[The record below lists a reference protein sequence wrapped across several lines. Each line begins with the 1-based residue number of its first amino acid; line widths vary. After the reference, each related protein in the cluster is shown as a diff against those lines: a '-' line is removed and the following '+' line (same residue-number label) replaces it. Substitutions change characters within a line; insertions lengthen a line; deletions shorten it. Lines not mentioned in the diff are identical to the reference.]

1 MVSMSELFFNIRSVL
16 GTEKKSHRRKN
27 AERFRSSAIEQL
39 DTRVLLA
46 ATYADDHVILSLQ
59 PNTDVAAI
67 RGMYPGSE
75 IRPLGDYGLHLVTL
89 PASIPAIDTISRYEH
104 TQGVN
109 FAELD
114 WVVTREAIPND
125 PRFPEQWNLK
135 NVGQTVAGQAGIA
148 GADVDA
154 DPAWDLHTGSGSV
167 IVAIVDDGIDYNHP
181 DLAANMWTNPGE
193 IAGNGVDD
201 DNNGFIDDIR
211 GYDFGSLDS
220 DPMPDPGDAHGTHV
234 AGIVGAVGNNGLGI
248 SGVDWNVKLMAVKIF
263 GNAGNFVS
271 TIVGA
276 LNYAV
281 DNGALV
287 SNHSYNTGTGGPILA
302 HQAAIV
308 NAQSK
313 GHVFVSSAGNTTGD
327 NDVIDHYP
335 SDYPFDNV
343 IAVAATD
350 NQDAKAGFSNFGVTT
365 VHLGAP
371 GVDVLSTIPGAAYGL
386 NSGTSMASPHVA
398 GAVALLMSFRP
409 DLNYQDILGAMYRGT
424 DKIPSLQGITITG
437 GRLNLK
443 NAIDEL
449 PALPDPTPGIP
460 SMLAPIGTIPQATP
474 QFFWTSAQNASQYEL
489 EVDDVS
495 RGRAAFYVR
504 TATSTSHVAAYQF
517 GEGDYRAR
525 VRTITAKGLI
535 SAWSNYADFTIDV
548 PAPAKPRILRPNG
561 DITDSFP
568 TFEWTS
574 DVNSRTYTLWVN
586 SVTTQQRIIY
596 RTAYAGTTYVHFDPL
611 PDGMYRAWVKAFN
624 TVGESSAWSDF
635 VEFTIDAPIPV
646 APVITAPIPVT
657 TSVNPR
663 IIWTPVEAAAKY
675 DLWVNNLTT
684 GTAQYIRRENI
695 SRLTPYYDPPAL
707 PQGSY
712 LAWVR
717 AANGNN
723 EFSPWS
729 AGYSFTVDVLPPG
742 TPKML
747 GPTGPIV
754 NLTITTSNPTFKWT
768 AVDRAVKYDLWV
780 NNVTT
785 GQFQIIREQNI
796 TGTEYLALNNL
807 PQGNYRAWV
816 RGINSANEVGEWSTV
831 YVFTL
836 DEPIPSIPVITAP
849 VPNPAGSVENP
860 NPTFLWTADFDA
872 PFYEFRL
879 DDVTLNKT
887 SVIRVTNIQAKSYTI
902 PNNQRLAEHTYQA
915 LVRGIN
921 NSGEK
926 SDWSVAYR
934 VRIDVPNPTTPSI
947 IAPSGTSKDTT
958 PTFQWTHDPAAFR
971 YEILVRDLE
980 RNESIVLQ
988 VKTFAVD
995 PTGKIAFYTLP
1006 DSQALRPGTYRFWIR
1021 AFNSIGT
1028 ASSWSN
1034 SKTFVISASLD
1045 LKDLKLVEPEKLRS
1059 IEEFYAATEFVVEPE
1074 SEPAAMLTASASAT
1088 TMAVPEPVLPVSD
1101 IAMPVAVIEELMESL
1116 ADPASAASAMMSGSL
1131 FNDSAVE
1138 SRTNTTSTTAASILA
1153 LALMPVRRKRREA

>member
-1 MVSMSELFFNIRSVL
+1 MSVSDLL
-16 GTEKKSHRRKN
+16 KS
-27 AERFRSSAIEQL
+27 F
-39 DTRVLLA
+39 
-46 ATYADDHVILSLQ
+46 
-59 PNTDVAAI
+59 
-67 RGMYPGSE
+67 
-75 IRPLGDYGLHLVTL
+75 
-89 PASIPAIDTISRYEH
+89 SR
-104 TQGVN
+104 
-109 FAELD
+109 
-114 WVVTREAIPND
+114 VTREKNRRRPSGHVAMVTEQFEIRSLLSSVTILGSDLPRAPIGGSTGGGTVGNPLPLTNLPLLNSRPGAPVSVILKMDGYTDSDPGWVGFRNRGTGPIVTPAFDLDGDPLTFNAEELRQIEEIWYRVAEDFAPFNINVTTIAPPTLNDFEHVMVVIGGSNDWAPAAGGWGVIDGFSAGGANTNYVFSGLFFTAHQISSAASHESGHTFGLTHQSLYDVNGVKTTEYNPGDAALAPIMGVGYGAIRDTWWNGTSSTSATSIQD
-125 PRFPEQWNLK
+125 DLAYLTRSANRTVQYRTDDFGDTIATAFRFPSSGPTLSVNGVLEQN
-135 NVGQTVAGQAGIA
+135 
-148 GADVDA
+148 ADVDMFEFE
-154 DPAWDLHTGSGSV
+154 T
-167 IVAIVDDGIDYNHP
+167 
-181 DLAANMWTNPGE
+181 
-193 IAGNGVDD
+193 
-201 DNNGFIDDIR
+201 
-211 GYDFGSLDS
+211 
-220 DPMPDPGDAHGTHV
+220 
-234 AGIVGAVGNNGLGI
+234 
-248 SGVDWNVKLMAVKIF
+248 
-263 GNAGNFVS
+263 
-271 TIVGA
+271 
-276 LNYAV
+276 
-281 DNGALV
+281 
-287 SNHSYNTGTGGPILA
+287 NTGTISFSVDGLNLRTRYNDPALTFGTNLDLVLSLYNSSGVLVTQISPTTSLSA
-302 HQAAIV
+302 TFSVAVGVGRHYVA
-308 NAQSK
+308 
-313 GHVFVSSAGNTTGD
+313 VSSTGEYGAIGQYTLTGTVLPLPSTPTMIGPVGTLTQAVPFFEWTIGANADHYELQVD
-327 NDVIDHYP
+327 NLTLNRIGFYTQDVI
-335 SDYPFDNV
+335 
-343 IAVAATD
+343 
-350 NQDAKAGFSNFGVTT
+350 
-365 VHLGAP
+365 
-371 GVDVLSTIPGAAYGL
+371 
-386 NSGTSMASPHVA
+386 GTSHMAI
-398 GAVALLMSFRP
+398 
-409 DLNYQDILGAMYRGT
+409 N
-424 DKIPSLQGITITG
+424 
-437 GRLNLK
+437 
-443 NAIDEL
+443 
-449 PALPDPTPGIP
+449 
-460 SMLAPIGTIPQATP
+460 
-474 QFFWTSAQNASQYEL
+474 QFQ
-489 EVDDVS
+489 
-495 RGRAAFYVR
+495 
-504 TATSTSHVAAYQF
+504 
-517 GEGDYRAR
+517 EGNYRAR
-525 VRTITAKGLI
+525 VRTIAIDGTF
-535 SAWSNYADFTIDV
+535 STWSNYVDFAIDI
-548 PAPAKPRILRPNG
+548 PAPAKPRMIRPVG

-568 TFEWTS
+568 TFEWTA
-574 DVNSRTYTLWVN
+574 DANSRNYTLWVS

-596 RTAYAGTTYVHFDPL
+596 RTAYSGTTYVHFDPL
-611 PDGMYRAWVKAFN
+611 PDGMYRAWVKGIN
-624 TVGESSAWSDF
+624 TVGEASVWSDF

-663 IIWTPVEAAAKY
+663 IVWTPVEAAAKY

-695 SRLTPYYDPPAL
+695 SRLTPYYDPSAL

-796 TGTEYLALNNL
+796 IGTEYLALNNL

-836 DEPIPSIPVITAP
+836 DEPIPGIPVITAP

-887 SVIRVTNIQAKSYTI
+887 SVIRVTNIQEKSYTI

-921 NSGEK
+921 NSGET

-958 PTFQWTHDPAAFR
+958 PTFQWTHDPAAYR

-1045 LKDLKLVEPEKLRS
+1045 LKDLKLVEPAKLRTV
-1059 IEEFYAATEFVVEPE
+1059 EEFYAATEFVVEPE
-1074 SEPAAMLTASASAT
+1074 SETAAMGTVSASAT

-1116 ADPASAASAMMSGSL
+1116 ADPSSAASAMMSGSL
-1131 FNDSAVE
+1131 FNDSAGE
-1138 SRTNTTSTTAASILA
+1138 SPTNTTSTTAASILA

>member
-1 MVSMSELFFNIRSVL
+1 MTELLKPPGANS
-16 GTEKKSHRRKN
+16 
-27 AERFRSSAIEQL
+27 
-39 DTRVLLA
+39 
-46 ATYADDHVILSLQ
+46 Q
-59 PNTDVAAI
+59 P
-67 RGMYPGSE
+67 YPSPGSGDG
-75 IRPLGDYGLHLVTL
+75 IRFMNPLT
-89 PASIPAIDTISRYEH
+89 
-104 TQGVN
+104 
-109 FAELD
+109 
-114 WVVTREAIPND
+114 AIPNLNSLPGAPVSVYLDFDGHAETD
-125 PRFPEQWNLK
+125 PSWN
-135 NVGQTVAGQAGIA
+135 NGTTINTPVFDI
-148 GADVDA
+148 DA
-154 DPAWDLHTGSGSV
+154 DRTTFSDEELRRIEELWYRVSEDFAPFNINVTTVTPARINDFESVLVSIGGDGSWLGVNGVVGVAKLNGFSLSSESNTVFAFSEVDTDIKHIANTISHEAGHTFGLEHQSSFDANGNKTAEYRQGTVVVGPLMGQSDVSLRDIWETGPSSSGANV
-167 IVAIVDDGIDYNHP
+167 IQD
-181 DLAANMWTNPGE
+181 DLAALTRAANRTFSYRTDDHGNTIATATTIIVLAPAISANGVIERNGDIDMFGFATDSGDISFSVEGLNLSTFYNLPTMNPGTNLD
-193 IAGNGVDD
+193 AVLRLFDASGNMIVQ
-201 DNNGFIDDIR
+201 
-211 GYDFGSLDS
+211 S
-220 DPMPDPGDAHGTHV
+220 DPATSLSASVSATVGRGTYY
-234 AGIVGAVGNNGLGI
+234 
-248 SGVDWNVKLMAVKIF
+248 
-263 GNAGNFVS
+263 VS
-271 TIVGA
+271 V
-276 LNYAV
+276 
-281 DNGALV
+281 
-287 SNHSYNTGTGGPILA
+287 
-302 HQAAIV
+302 
-308 NAQSK
+308 
-313 GHVFVSSAGNTTGD
+313 
-327 NDVIDHYP
+327 
-335 SDYPFDNV
+335 
-343 IAVAATD
+343 
-350 NQDAKAGFSNFGVTT
+350 
-365 VHLGAP
+365 
-371 GVDVLSTIPGAAYGL
+371 
-386 NSGTSMASPHVA
+386 SGTSEYGNLGQYTLSGTVIPLPSTPTMIGPVGTLTQPIPLFEWTIGASADH
-398 GAVALLMSFRP
+398 
-409 DLNYQDILGAMYRGT
+409 
-424 DKIPSLQGITITG
+424 
-437 GRLNLK
+437 
-443 NAIDEL
+443 
-449 PALPDPTPGIP
+449 
-460 SMLAPIGTIPQATP
+460 
-474 QFFWTSAQNASQYEL
+474 YEL
-489 EVDDVS
+489 QVDNLTLDRPGYYTRNVIGVS
-495 RGRAAFYVR
+495 HLAANEFP
-504 TATSTSHVAAYQF
+504 
-517 GEGDYRAR
+517 EGDYQAR
-525 VRTITAKGLI
+525 VRTVAADGTF
-535 SAWSNYADFTIDV
+535 STWSNYVNFTIDI

-561 DITDSFP
+561 DITESFP

-574 DVNSRTYTLWVN
+574 DVNSRTYNLWVN
-586 SVTTQQRIIY
+586 NAATQQRVIY
-596 RTAYAGTTYVHFDPL
+596 RTAFAGTTYVHFDPL
-611 PDGMYRAWVKAFN
+611 PDGVYRAWVKGFN
-624 TVGESSAWSDF
+624 SVGESSAWSDF

-657 TSVNPR
+657 TNVNPR
-663 IIWTPVEAAAKY
+663 IVWTPVEAAAKY

-684 GTAQYIRRENI
+684 GTGQYIRRENI

-747 GPTGPIV
+747 GPTGPVV

-785 GQFQIIREQNI
+785 GQFQIIREKNI
-796 TGTEYLALNNL
+796 IGTEYLALNNL

-836 DEPIPSIPVITAP
+836 DEPVPSIPVITAP

-921 NSGEK
+921 NSGET

-947 IAPSGTSKDTT
+947 IGPSGTSKDTT

-980 RNESIVLQ
+980 RNETIVLQ

-1006 DSQALRPGTYRFWIR
+1006 DGQALRPSTYRFWIR

-1034 SKTFVISASLD
+1034 SQTFVISASLD
-1045 LKDLKLVEPEKLRS
+1045 LKDLKLVEPEKLRTA
-1059 IEEFYAATEFVVEPE
+1059 EVLHAATEFVVEPE
-1074 SEPAAMLTASASAT
+1074 SEPAAMLTVSASAT
-1088 TMAVPEPVLPVSD
+1088 TMAVAESAVPVSD

-1131 FNDSAVE
+1131 FNDSAIE